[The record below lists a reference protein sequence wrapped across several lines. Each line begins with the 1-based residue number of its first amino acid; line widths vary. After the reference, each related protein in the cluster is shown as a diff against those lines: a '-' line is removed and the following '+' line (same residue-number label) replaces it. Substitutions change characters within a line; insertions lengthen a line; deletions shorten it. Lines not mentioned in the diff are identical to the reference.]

1 MLTII
6 VRDTRTL
13 LLSEHRALDD
23 GPQCLVAELPHTE
36 RISLVGQLNYHRC
49 VCDFI
54 EYKQEHGSLQFRCHS
69 TATSSRLGMLK
80 KFNISSGGKHSTCH
94 GKLAS
99 RIV

>member
-1 MLTII
+1 VLTII

-13 LLSEHRALDD
+13 LLSEYTALDD
-23 GPQCLVAELPHTE
+23 GPQSLVAEPPHTE
-36 RISLVGQLNYHRC
+36 RISLVGQLNHHRG

-69 TATSSRLGMLK
+69 TATSSRLGILK
-80 KFNISSGGKHSTCH
+80 RFNISSGGKHSTCH